1 MNKETILNI
10 LKNNYLW
17 IIVFVLAILASI
29 YVLGISEKPKAP
41 IRAVYSNYKEEKRLI
56 AEVEEQ
62 KRNLERIL
70 EDKQRKNEAAKNAT
84 VKDFYKATGSGDM
97 MSEFSPMFEN
107 IITMIKQNGLRMKSI
122 KYTSSPTD
130 DNLLKNGGGAYSGY
144 RVDFELVGYY
154 PQFTAFLSDFSLYP
168 YFINISKF
176 EILPYQ
182 YDKRILIANVSIMFY
197 SKR

>member
-1 MNKETILNI
+1 MNKETIINI
-10 LKNNYLW
+10 LKNNYIYIGALVL
-17 IIVFVLAILASI
+17 IIVAAI
-29 YVLGISEKPKAP
+29 YFLGLSPEPKAP
-41 IRAVYSNYKEEKRLI
+41 IKSMISNYRQEKKLI
-56 AEVEEQ
+56 GEVEEQ

-70 EDKQRKNEAAKNAT
+70 EDKKRKSEAAKNAT
-84 VKDFYKATGSGDM
+84 VKDFYKSTGTGD
-97 MSEFSPMFEN
+97 MSEFSPMFDN

-122 KYTSSPTD
+122 NYNTSFD

-144 RVDFELVGYY
+144 KVDFELVGYY
-154 PQFTAFLSDFSLYP
+154 PQFTAFLSDISIYP

-182 YDKRILIANVSIMFY
+182 YDKRILIANVSIVFY